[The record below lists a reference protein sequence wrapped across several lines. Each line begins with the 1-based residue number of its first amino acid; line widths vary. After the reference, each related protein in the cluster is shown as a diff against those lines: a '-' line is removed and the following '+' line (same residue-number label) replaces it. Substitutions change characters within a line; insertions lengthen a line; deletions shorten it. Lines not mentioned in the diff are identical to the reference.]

1 MLKIN
6 ELSAFQRNLNSLTL
20 YLYLMN
26 TRCKHLQDY
35 DDEGDFKT
43 HNYFFYLCRT
53 KLEDK
58 IEGDEN
64 LLINNPIFKNFD
76 FTFENN
82 KKPAKN
88 KLTKEEKN
96 FIYNSYFEYS
106 TSLSKSK
113 FRTKAF
119 NYIAWSIIAIIILFF
134 ILAVII
140 QLQNYAS
147 KGNTVEG
154 IIHSKYFWDI
164 YLPRYAAVFFPLLVP
179 FDFLFRGIILR
190 FVINMKKYGKVK
202 FNYMYS
208 DDYCYKRI
216 KEVEAFFRAHYNVEN
231 DYLEISE
238 IERKF
243 PKENNMFYN
252 TVMETNTSEIN
263 KQKLLKYNENIFCRA
278 VFSELFESI
287 KNNEI
292 NNKKDKD
299 VDNKDKKIFLN
310 QIPYVFKACQL
321 KTNIKYGNKGF
332 TDCVNY
338 LYKKNEY
345 MDTTF
350 NQAMSKLDD
359 PKIEIIPKYLK
370 ILEKYE
376 KI

>member
-26 TRCKHLQDY
+26 RRCKHLQDY

-53 KLEDK
+53 KLKDK
-58 IEGDEN
+58 IEGDED
-64 LLINNPIFKNFD
+64 LLINIPIFKNFD
-76 FTFENN
+76 FNFVN
-82 KKPAKN
+82 KKKPTKI
-88 KLTKEEKN
+88 KLNKEEKK

-113 FRTKAF
+113 FRNKAF
-119 NYIAWSIIAIIILFF
+119 NYIAWSIIAILILFF

-147 KGNTVEG
+147 KGNTVES

-164 YLPRYAAVFFPLLVP
+164 YLPRYAAVFFPLLVS

-190 FVINMKKYGKVK
+190 FVINRKKYGKVK

-208 DDYCYKRI
+208 DDYCYKKI
-216 KEVEAFFRAHYNVEN
+216 KEAEAFFRAHYNVEN

-243 PKENNMFYN
+243 PKEDNMFYN
-252 TVMETNTSEIN
+252 TIMETKT
-263 KQKLLKYNENIFCRA
+263 LNENGRNKLIKINQNLYCRA
-278 VFSELFESI
+278 VFAELFKSI
-287 KNNEI
+287 KEDGI
-292 NNKKDKD
+292 EESQ
-299 VDNKDKKIFLN
+299 
-310 QIPYVFKACQL
+310 QIPFVFITCKENA
-321 KTNIKYGNKGF
+321 NVEIKGNSAF
-332 TDCVNY
+332 AECVNHICGES
-338 LYKKNEY
+338 KFT
-345 MDTTF
+345 DTTF
-350 NQAMSKLDD
+350 NQALPKLTN
-359 PKIEIIPKYLK
+359 PKTEIQPKYLK
-370 ILEKYE
+370 ILKKYE
-376 KI
+376 NIL

>member
-164 YLPRYAAVFFPLLVP
+164 YLPRYAAAFFALLVP
-179 FDFLFRGIILR
+179 FVFLFRGIILR
-190 FVINMKKYGKVK
+190 FVINRKKYDRLK
-202 FNYMYS
+202 FIYMYS
-208 DDYCYKRI
+208 DDYSYKRI
-216 KEVEAFFRAHYNVEN
+216 KELEAFFSTYYKVEN
-231 DYLEISE
+231 DFEELSE
-238 IERKF
+238 IEKKF
-243 PKENNMFYN
+243 PEKDNLFYK
-252 TVMETNTSEIN
+252 TIMVSDMSERMRGDLLDIN
-263 KQKLLKYNENIFCRA
+263 KNLYCRA
-278 VFSELFESI
+278 VFSDFFKLI
-287 KNNEI
+287 KEEG
-292 NNKKDKD
+292 
-299 VDNKDKKIFLN
+299 VEPLR
-310 QIPYVFKACQL
+310 QIPLVFITCKSKA
-321 KTNIKYGNKGF
+321 NIKIKANTGF
-332 TDCVNY
+332 VACVNHFY
-338 LYKKNEY
+338 NSPDYTVEK
-345 MDTTF
+345 F
-350 NQAMSKLDD
+350 NALKG
-359 PKIEIIPKYLK
+359 KISNPELEILPKYRK
-370 ILEKYE
+370 ILDKYE
-376 KI
+376 VII

>member
-164 YLPRYAAVFFPLLVP
+164 YLPRYAAAFFALLVP
-179 FDFLFRGIILR
+179 FVFLFRGIILR
-190 FVINMKKYGKVK
+190 FVINRKKYDRLK
-202 FNYMYS
+202 FIYMYS
-208 DDYCYKRI
+208 DDYSYKRI
-216 KEVEAFFRAHYNVEN
+216 KELEAFFRTYYKVEN
-231 DYLEISE
+231 DFEELSE
-238 IERKF
+238 IEKKF
-243 PKENNMFYN
+243 PEKDNLFYN
-252 TVMETNTSEIN
+252 TIQKTKLSEDS
-263 KQKLLKYNENIFCRA
+263 KMKLLKINENIYCRA
-278 VFSELFESI
+278 VFSDLFNLI
-287 KNNEI
+287 I
-292 NNKKDKD
+292 KDKIIEQG
-299 VDNKDKKIFLN
+299 KHQ
-310 QIPYVFKACQL
+310 QIPFVFIACKAKAKVDIKGNTGFAECINTL
-321 KTNIKYGNKGF
+321 LEKSEYFDTN
-332 TDCVNY
+332 
-338 LYKKNEY
+338 
-345 MDTTF
+345 F
-350 NQAMSKLDD
+350 NQAIPKLTNPETD
-359 PKIEIIPKYLK
+359 ILPKYLK
-370 ILEKYE
+370 ILKKYE
-376 KI
+376 NIL

>member
-106 TSLSKSK
+106 TSLSKSE

-147 KGNTVEG
+147 KENTVEG

-164 YLPRYAAVFFPLLVP
+164 YLPRYAAAFFAFLVP
-179 FDFLFRGIILR
+179 FVFLFRGIILR
-190 FVINMKKYGKVK
+190 FVINRKKYDRLK
-202 FNYMYS
+202 FIYMYS
-208 DDYCYKRI
+208 DDYSYKKI
-216 KEVEAFFRAHYNVEN
+216 KELEAFFRIYYKVEN
-231 DYLEISE
+231 DFEELSE
-238 IERKF
+238 IEKKF
-243 PKENNMFYN
+243 PEKDNLFYK
-252 TVMETNTSEIN
+252 TIMVSDMSERMRGDLLDIN
-263 KQKLLKYNENIFCRA
+263 KNLYCRA
-278 VFSELFESI
+278 VFSDFFKLI
-287 KNNEI
+287 KKEG
-292 NNKKDKD
+292 
-299 VDNKDKKIFLN
+299 VEPLR
-310 QIPYVFKACQL
+310 QIPLVFITCKSKA
-321 KTNIKYGNKGF
+321 NIKIKANTGF
-332 TDCVNY
+332 VACVNHFY
-338 LYKKNEY
+338 NSPDYTVEK
-345 MDTTF
+345 F
-350 NQAMSKLDD
+350 NALKG
-359 PKIEIIPKYLK
+359 KISNPELEILPKYRK
-370 ILEKYE
+370 ILDKYE
-376 KI
+376 VII